1 MEHFQKFA
9 MERIRFQTL
18 IVDLARSLDEHQDAA
33 SLQIAVLSFVNAIIN
48 YKAGEV
54 SCNVQRRFIYTMIA
68 VPLPVNNNCPVATD
82 YTGEF
87 ILFYDVCHCVLY
99 CALAKST
106 WSVFC
111 NCSSSV

>member
-54 SCNVQRRFIYTMIA
+54 SCNLMYVQRRFIR
-68 VPLPVNNNCPVATD
+68 
-82 YTGEF
+82 
-87 ILFYDVCHCVLY
+87 
-99 CALAKST
+99 
-106 WSVFC
+106 
-111 NCSSSV
+111 